1 MKKFL
6 LLTAAAASLSF
17 NVLANES
24 HTIKQ
29 SFAAHN
35 NQQLEIDFPVGR
47 LDMTSYDGDKIE
59 VSIRL
64 EVQQNDSWFN
74 SNVNLDEI
82 TLDHHTKSDTLSLKI
97 TEKDLKQYWQ
107 VKVPSSIQLDIEV
120 GVGNVKLS
128 ELANSADI
136 EVGVGKVSID
146 TNEADFKSISLE
158 SGVGTTSVK
167 GLINTATQHKKI
179 TRSETHYTGQGSHNI
194 EVEVG
199 VGNIQVRH

>member
-6 LLTAAAASLSF
+6 LLTAAATSLSF
-17 NVLANES
+17 NVMASES

-29 SFAAHN
+29 SFAANN
-35 NQQLEIDFPVGR
+35 NQQLEIDFPVGS

-64 EVQQNDSWFN
+64 EAQQNNSWFN

-82 TLDHHTKSDTLSLKI
+82 ALNHHTKSDTLSLKI

-107 VKVPSSIQLDIEV
+107 VKAPSSMQLDIEV
-120 GVGNVKLS
+120 GVGNVKIS

-146 TNEADFKSISLE
+146 TNEADFQSISLE

-167 GLINTATQHKKI
+167 GLVNAPTQHKKI
-179 TRSETHYTGQGSHNI
+179 TRSETLYHGKGTHRI

-199 VGNIQVRH
+199 VGDIKVQH